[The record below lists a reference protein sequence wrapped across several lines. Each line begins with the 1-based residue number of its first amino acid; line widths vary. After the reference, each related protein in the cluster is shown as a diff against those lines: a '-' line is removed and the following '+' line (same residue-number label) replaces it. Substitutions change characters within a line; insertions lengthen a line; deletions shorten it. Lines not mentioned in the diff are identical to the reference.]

1 MYYKVLL
8 DGKSFHGGEFE
19 WSLPKNG
26 KPGKWHSVVGDLR
39 MCLHGFHLTDNPQK
53 WWNRDAKCYEVE
65 YKDAL
70 QPNEDKICV
79 RKVRLVKE
87 LTHDDL
93 AKLQIFYSGEHV
105 VTEGTALAYNSS
117 TVKAYGSSTVKA
129 CDSSSV
135 KAYGSSTVTAYN
147 SSTVEAHIASTVT
160 ACDSS
165 TVTAYNSSTVKACGS
180 STVEA
185 CDSSSVEACGSSTVN
200 SRFHT
205 GNVTVSHNAIH
216 INRDTTPPTIR
227 GNYQG
232 GK

>member
-8 DGKSFHGGEFE
+8 DGKSFHGGGFE

-53 WWNRDAKCYEVE
+53 WWDRNAKCYEVE

-117 TVKAYGSSTVKA
+117 TVKAFG
-129 CDSSSV
+129 
-135 KAYGSSTVTAYN
+135 
-147 SSTVEAHIASTVT
+147 SSTVEAYN
-160 ACDSS
+160 SS
-165 TVTAYNSSTVKACGS
+165 TVTAYNSSTVKAYNS
-180 STVEA
+180 ST
-185 CDSSSVEACGSSTVN
+185 VEACGSSTVTACGSSTVTAYN
-200 SRFHT
+200 SST
-205 GNVTVSHNAIH
+205 VTAYDSSSVKAY
-216 INRDTTPPTIR
+216 D
-227 GNYQG
+227 
-232 GK
+232 

>member
-117 TVKAYGSSTVKA
+117 TVKAYN
-129 CDSSSV
+129 
-135 KAYGSSTVTAYN
+135 SSTVTAYN

-165 TVTAYNSSTVKACGS
+165 TVTAYNSSTVKACDS
-180 STVEA
+180 STVKA
-185 CDSSSVEACGSSTVN
+185 CDSSTVKAYDSSTVN

-216 INRDTTPPTIR
+216 INRDTTPPTIK